1 MSGCEFCDEK
11 AQPCLLCG
19 AATMR
24 YQFDRG
30 RCGNCA
36 SANRPPREW
45 PVFRFCPYCGRD
57 LGNKTSEET
66 EEEKQEEKLMKK
78 YVWNA
83 GQDHEIREMILAGK
97 TVADICDRMG
107 CTDTQ
112 LKNHVSAVR
121 RRDPS
126 FPTLCGEVKGERFVL
141 ASSED
146 AAVMSGEPGQ
156 IMVEPADEGTVEPI
170 EEPETQEKKAELNPL
185 EKQMAD
191 IIAEQKEIIDI
202 LRIDLETEQESREL
216 EGKAYRNEIERLTDQ
231 INALKGTVSAQG
243 DEMAAKDKLIE
254 KVYGDLE
261 EARKA
266 RDGALEELEQTLEQ
280 MRAGEIGTQKAG
292 AEIQPEPLAEEFL
305 KLNEEL
311 CKAMDEVANL
321 SDAQHE
327 RDEVIFAMAKAIF
340 LGPKEVILA

>member
-11 AQPCLLCG
+11 GLPCLLCG

-45 PVFRFCPYCGRD
+45 PVFRFCPYCGRE

-66 EEEKQEEKLMKK
+66 EEEKQEETEMER
-78 YVWNA
+78 YIWTA
-83 GQDHEIREMILAGK
+83 DQDEVIRGMILEGK

-112 LKNHVSAVR
+112 LKNHVAVVR

-126 FPTLCGEVKGERFVL
+126 FPTQCGKVKGERFVL

-156 IMVEPADEGTVEPI
+156 IVPGFADEGTVEPI
-170 EEPETQEKKAELNPL
+170 VELSKTEEKKADLNPL

-191 IIAEQKEIIDI
+191 IIAEQKETIDN
-202 LRIDLETEQESREL
+202 LRVDLETEQEAREL
-216 EGKAYRNEIERLTDQ
+216 EAAAYRNETKRLTDLVNSLQ
-231 INALKGTVSAQG
+231 GTVSAQG
-243 DEMAAKDKLIE
+243 DELAAKDKLIK
-254 KVYGDLE
+254 KVYGDLDRARIERDEAQNLLRLQRENDAIEWATPE
-261 EARKA
+261 EER
-266 RDGALEELEQTLEQ
+266 AL
-280 MRAGEIGTQKAG
+280 
-292 AEIQPEPLAEEFL
+292 
-305 KLNEEL
+305 
-311 CKAMDEVANL
+311 ANGII
-321 SDAQHE
+321 DAQRKELASALDEAANQSDMLHE

-340 LGPKEVILA
+340 LGPKEVLLA

>member
-1 MSGCEFCDEK
+1 MERYTWTADQDEVI
-11 AQPCLLCG
+11 
-19 AATMR
+19 
-24 YQFDRG
+24 RG
-30 RCGNCA
+30 
-36 SANRPPREW
+36 
-45 PVFRFCPYCGRD
+45 
-57 LGNKTSEET
+57 
-66 EEEKQEEKLMKK
+66 
-78 YVWNA
+78 
-83 GQDHEIREMILAGK
+83 MILEGK

-112 LKNHVSAVR
+112 LKNHVAVVR

-126 FPTLCGEVKGERFVL
+126 FPTLCGEVKGDRFVL
-141 ASSED
+141 ASAED

-170 EEPETQEKKAELNPL
+170 EEPKTQEKKAELNPL

-191 IIAEQKEIIDI
+191 IIAEQKETIDN
-202 LRIDLETEQESREL
+202 LQVELETEQESREL
-216 EGKAYRNEIERLTDQ
+216 EAGAYQKEINRLRDLV
-231 INALKGTVSAQG
+231 NALRGTVSAQG

-266 RDGALEELEQTLEQ
+266 RDGALEELEQTLKQ
-280 MRAGEIGTQKAG
+280 MRSGEIVMQKAA
-292 AEIQPEPLAEEFL
+292 AEIQPDPLAEEFL

-340 LGPKEVILA
+340 LGPKEVLLA

>member
-1 MSGCEFCDEK
+1 M
-11 AQPCLLCG
+11 CG

-24 YQFDRG
+24 HQFDRG
-30 RCGNCA
+30 RCGSCA

-57 LGNKTSEET
+57 LGNKSSEET
-66 EEEKQEEKLMKK
+66 EEEKQEDKEMER
-78 YVWNA
+78 YTWTA
-83 GQDHEIREMILAGK
+83 DQDEVIRGMILEGK

-112 LKNHVSAVR
+112 LKNHVAVVR

-146 AAVMSGEPGQ
+146 AAVMSGEPQQ
-156 IMVEPADEGTVEPI
+156 IVVGPAGEGTADPIVETT
-170 EEPETQEKKAELNPL
+170 EAEEKKADLNPL

-191 IIAEQKEIIDI
+191 IIAEQKETIDN
-202 LRIDLETEQESREL
+202 LRVELETEQEAREL
-216 EGKAYRNEIERLTDQ
+216 EAAAYRNETKRLTDLV
-231 INALKGTVSAQG
+231 NALRGTVSAQG
-243 DEMAAKDKLIE
+243 DELAAKDKLIE

-280 MRAGEIGTQKAG
+280 MRSGEIGTQKAA
-292 AEIQPEPLAEEFL
+292 AEIQPDPLAEEFL

-340 LGPKEVILA
+340 LGPKEVLLT

>member
-1 MSGCEFCDEK
+1 
-11 AQPCLLCG
+11 
-19 AATMR
+19 MR
-24 YQFDRG
+24 HQFNRG
-30 RCGNCA
+30 RCGSCA
-36 SANRPPREW
+36 SAKRPPREW

-66 EEEKQEEKLMKK
+66 EEEKQEETDMER
-78 YVWNA
+78 YTWTA
-83 GQDHEIREMILAGK
+83 DQDEVIREMILEGK

-107 CTDTQ
+107 CTDAQ
-112 LKNHVSAVR
+112 LKNHVAVVR

-191 IIAEQKEIIDI
+191 IIAEQKKAIEA

-216 EGKAYRNEIERLTDQ
+216 EGKAYRNEIKRLTDLV
-231 INALKGTVSAQG
+231 NALRGTVSAQG

-254 KVYGDLE
+254 KVYGDLDRARIERDEAQSLLRLQRENDETEWATPE
-261 EARKA
+261 EERALANGIIDAQRKELA
-266 RDGALEELEQTLEQ
+266 SAL
-280 MRAGEIGTQKAG
+280 
-292 AEIQPEPLAEEFL
+292 
-305 KLNEEL
+305 
-311 CKAMDEVANL
+311 DEAANL
-321 SDAQHE
+321 SDMLHE

-340 LGPKEVILA
+340 LGPKEVLLA

>member
-1 MSGCEFCDEK
+1 MCKFCDEK
-11 AQPCLLCG
+11 GLPCLLCG

-24 YQFDRG
+24 HKFDRG
-30 RCGNCA
+30 RCGSCA

-57 LGNKTSEET
+57 LGNKTSEEP
-66 EEEKQEEKLMKK
+66 EEEKQEDKEMER
-78 YVWNA
+78 YTWTA
-83 GQDHEIREMILAGK
+83 DQDEVIRGMILEGK

-112 LKNHVSAVR
+112 LKNHVAVVR

-146 AAVMSGEPGQ
+146 TAVLSGESGQ
-156 IMVEPADEGTVEPI
+156 IVVDPANEGTVEPI
-170 EEPETQEKKAELNPL
+170 VELSKTEEKKADLNPL
-185 EKQMAD
+185 EKEMGD
-191 IIAEQKEIIDI
+191 IIAEQKKTIEA
-202 LRIDLETEQESREL
+202 LQIDLETEQEARKL
-216 EGKAYRNEIERLTDQ
+216 EEAAYRNEVKRLTGLV
-231 INALKGTVSAQG
+231 NSLKGTVSAQG
-243 DEMAAKDKLIE
+243 DELAAKDKLIE

-280 MRAGEIGTQKAG
+280 MRAGEIGTQKAT

>member
-1 MSGCEFCDEK
+1 MCEFCDEK
-11 AQPCLLCG
+11 GLPCLLCG

-24 YQFDRG
+24 NKFDRG
-30 RCGNCA
+30 RCGKCA

-66 EEEKQEEKLMKK
+66 EGEKQEDKEMER
-78 YVWNA
+78 YTWTA
-83 GQDHEIREMILAGK
+83 DQDEVIRGMILEGK

-112 LKNHVSAVR
+112 LKNHVAVVR

-156 IMVEPADEGTVEPI
+156 IVVGPADEGTVEPI

-185 EKQMAD
+185 EKEMGD
-191 IIAEQKEIIDI
+191 IIAEQKETIDN
-202 LRIDLETEQESREL
+202 LRVELETEQESREL
-216 EGKAYRNEIERLTDQ
+216 EAEAYRNEIKRLQDLV
-231 INALKGTVSAQG
+231 NALRGTVSAQG
-243 DEMAAKDKLIE
+243 DELAAKDKLI
-254 KVYGDLE
+254 K
-261 EARKA
+261 
-266 RDGALEELEQTLEQ
+266 
-280 MRAGEIGTQKAG
+280 
-292 AEIQPEPLAEEFL
+292 
-305 KLNEEL
+305 KLYE
-311 CKAMDEVANL
+311 
-321 SDAQHE
+321 E
-327 RDEVIFAMAKAIF
+327 RDEARGGRDEATRSDLLRDAHDQLRDVMDQVMDLNAEVHKRDELIVAMAKAIF
-340 LGPKEVILA
+340 LGEKEVILA

>member
-1 MSGCEFCDEK
+1 M
-11 AQPCLLCG
+11 CG

-30 RCGNCA
+30 RCGSCA
-36 SANRPPREW
+36 NANRPPKEW
-45 PVFRFCPYCGRD
+45 PVFNFCPYCGRD
-57 LGNKTSEET
+57 LGNKTSEDT
-66 EEEKQEEKLMKK
+66 EKEKTGGNNMER
-78 YVWNA
+78 YTWTA
-83 GQDHEIREMILAGK
+83 DQDEVIRGMILEGK

-112 LKNHVSAVR
+112 LKNHVAVVR

-126 FPTLCGEVKGERFVL
+126 FPTLCGEVKGERFML
-141 ASSED
+141 ASSE
-146 AAVMSGEPGQ
+146 AAEVLSGEPGQ
-156 IMVEPADEGTVEPI
+156 IVMGPADEGTVEPI
-170 EEPETQEKKAELNPL
+170 VELSKTEEKKAELNPL

-191 IIAEQKEIIDI
+191 IIAEQKETIDN

-254 KVYGDLE
+254 KLYGDLE

-280 MRAGEIGTQKAG
+280 MRAGEIGTQKAA
-292 AEIQPEPLAEEFL
+292 AEIQPDPIANEFL

-340 LGPKEVILA
+340 LGPKEVLLA

>member
-1 MSGCEFCDEK
+1 MCKYCDEK
-11 AQPCLLCG
+11 GLPCLLCG

-24 YQFDRG
+24 HQFDRG
-30 RCGNCA
+30 RCGGCA
-36 SANRPPREW
+36 NANRPPREW

-57 LGNKTSEET
+57 LGNTSEET
-66 EEEKQEEKLMKK
+66 EGEKQEEKEMER
-78 YVWNA
+78 YIWTA
-83 GQDHEIREMILAGK
+83 DQDEVIRGMILEGK

-112 LKNHVSAVR
+112 LKNHVAVVR

-156 IMVEPADEGTVEPI
+156 IIVEPADEGTVEPI
-170 EEPETQEKKAELNPL
+170 VEPSKAEEKKADLNPL

-191 IIAEQKEIIDI
+191 IIAEQKETIDN
-202 LRIDLETEQESREL
+202 LRVELETEQEAREL
-216 EGKAYRNEIERLTDQ
+216 EAAAYRNETKRLTDLV
-231 INALKGTVSAQG
+231 NSLKGTVSAQG
-243 DEMAAKDKLIE
+243 DELAAKDKLIE
-254 KVYGDLE
+254 KVYGDLDRARIERDEAQNLLRLQRENDETEWATPE
-261 EARKA
+261 EERALANGVIDAQRKELA
-266 RDGALEELEQTLEQ
+266 SAL
-280 MRAGEIGTQKAG
+280 
-292 AEIQPEPLAEEFL
+292 
-305 KLNEEL
+305 
-311 CKAMDEVANL
+311 DEAANL
-321 SDAQHE
+321 SDMLHE

>member
-1 MSGCEFCDEK
+1 MCKFCDEK
-11 AQPCLLCG
+11 GLPCLLCG

-24 YQFDRG
+24 HQFDRG
-30 RCGNCA
+30 RCGSCA

-66 EEEKQEEKLMKK
+66 EEKKQEEKLMEK

-83 GQDHEIREMILAGK
+83 DQDHEIRGMILEGK

-112 LKNHVSAVR
+112 LKNHVAVVR

-141 ASSED
+141 ASSEA
-146 AAVMSGEPGQ
+146 AAVVSGEPGM
-156 IMVEPADEGTVEPI
+156 IVVEPADEGTVEPI

-191 IIAEQKEIIDI
+191 IFAEPKKTIED
-202 LRIDLETEQESREL
+202 LRIELETEKEAREL
-216 EGKAYRNEIERLTDQ
+216 EAEAYQNEIKRLTDLV
-231 INALKGTVSAQG
+231 NSLKGTVSAQG
-243 DEMAAKDKLIE
+243 DELAAKDKLI
-254 KVYGDLE
+254 KKLYADLD
-261 EARKA
+261 EARRG
-266 RDGALEELEQTLEQ
+266 RDEATRSDLLHDAQDQLHD
-280 MRAGEIGTQKAG
+280 M
-292 AEIQPEPLAEEFL
+292 
-305 KLNEEL
+305 
-311 CKAMDEVANL
+311 MDEVMDLNAEV
-321 SDAQHE
+321 HKK
-327 RDEVIFAMAKAIF
+327 DELIVAMAKAIF
-340 LGPKEVILA
+340 LGEKEVILA